1 MSNVVKVGMTR
12 PIVILMFAMV
22 LSVVASCGSDP
33 KGSPV
38 ADTQEVG
45 WIEAPVI
52 DSATR
57 DTVGLRVSGLAT
69 PGSRIVIKGDLGTA
83 FAVGTGNDGRFDLVL
98 PLPKTDT
105 LFVVEV
111 QSGEDAVPAVAR
123 LLVSGEPAGPVALIS
138 PGSPT
143 IRLDPGTGLDVVD
156 SDRRSRIASGRA
168 AAGRR
173 VAITVDSGEVMTVT
187 ANGAGRWTLNLG
199 PIRSPSST
207 IIVDGVTYAFPGEP
221 GREAPID
228 RLMPA
233 GRGTILRWRLS
244 DTAEQSSWFVTN
256 GSQGPDDD
264 LGDDRT
270 GMVARPAPSRG
281 TGIDRNPA

>member
-1 MSNVVKVGMTR
+1 
-12 PIVILMFAMV
+12 
-22 LSVVASCGSDP
+22 
-33 KGSPV
+33 
-38 ADTQEVG
+38 
-45 WIEAPVI
+45 
-52 DSATR
+52 
-57 DTVGLRVSGLAT
+57 
-69 PGSRIVIKGDLGTA
+69 
-83 FAVGTGNDGRFDLVL
+83 
-98 PLPKTDT
+98 
-105 LFVVEV
+105 
-111 QSGEDAVPAVAR
+111 
-123 LLVSGEPAGPVALIS
+123 
-138 PGSPT
+138 
-143 IRLDPGTGLDVVD
+143 
-156 SDRRSRIASGRA
+156 
-168 AAGRR
+168 
-173 VAITVDSGEVMTVT
+173 MTVT